1 MPAHRRSRTGGKRG
15 PSAGQSCLC
24 DTKSGICYLGRYAGR
39 GAGAGDLPRDRRS
52 LHAICVEELVQ
63 CGAKVLIRIGTCGGM
78 ALSVQ
83 GGDLVVASSAIRMEG
98 VSKEYLPVEF
108 PAAAD
113 FGVTAALVR
122 AGEQAG
128 VPCHVGV
135 VQCKDSFYGQ
145 HDPDSMPAAAELKA
159 KWTAWMRGGCLAS
172 EMESAAL
179 FIVSAARGVR
189 AGLYFTGGMESG
201 KGRPAAPY
209 PLHLSSGGG
218 SNGGKGSGRADPPGT
233 GKGINGKKEAEGIAF
248 GFLCAYRNFFIS
260 SILTCSV
267 CSSLLAT
274 SRTRS
279 SCP

>member
-1 MPAHRRSRTGGKRG
+1 MEVSGESLYHLGLKREQGAAYCLLTGDPGRVESVARLLDSPAFAAQNREYVTWEGMLEGERVLVTSHGIGG
-15 PSAGQSCLC
+15 PS
-24 DTKSGICYLGRYAGR
+24 T
-39 GAGAGDLPRDRRS
+39 
-52 LHAICVEELVQ
+52 AICVEELVQ

-189 AGLYFTGGMESG
+189 AGCILQAVWNQERVRAGLPDTRCTSPREAAQTAVRALGALIRREQG
-201 KGRPAAPY
+201 K
-209 PLHLSSGGG
+209 
-218 SNGGKGSGRADPPGT
+218 
-233 GKGINGKKEAEGIAF
+233 E
-248 GFLCAYRNFFIS
+248 
-260 SILTCSV
+260 
-267 CSSLLAT
+267 
-274 SRTRS
+274 
-279 SCP
+279 

>member
-1 MPAHRRSRTGGKRG
+1 MARLLDSPAFAAQNREYVTWEGMLEGERVLVTLPRIGG
-15 PSAGQSCLC
+15 PS
-24 DTKSGICYLGRYAGR
+24 T
-39 GAGAGDLPRDRRS
+39 
-52 LHAICVEELVQ
+52 AICVEELVQ

-145 HDPDSMPAAAELKA
+145 HDPDSMLKQ
-159 KWTAWMRGGCLAS
+159 R
-172 EMESAAL
+172 
-179 FIVSAARGVR
+179 
-189 AGLYFTGGMESG
+189 
-201 KGRPAAPY
+201 
-209 PLHLSSGGG
+209 
-218 SNGGKGSGRADPPGT
+218 
-233 GKGINGKKEAEGIAF
+233 
-248 GFLCAYRNFFIS
+248 RN
-260 SILTCSV
+260 
-267 CSSLLAT
+267 
-274 SRTRS
+274 
-279 SCP
+279 